1 MSSVGYVSEQL
12 PGQQAN
18 DRVRHI
24 LAFTDASLSLLSARD
39 MLEELLDRVR
49 EALDADTAV
58 VLLLDARSGDLV
70 ATAARGLEAEVRQG
84 VRIPVGRGFA
94 GRVAAERRPVI
105 LSRVDKSTVINPILV
120 DHGVQSLLG
129 VPLMAAGTLVG
140 IMHVGSVSTRMFT
153 TQDAGLLQ
161 VAADRVALAVQSLR
175 ARDDRLAV
183 AALQRSLVPG
193 TPPVVAGMRM
203 AARYVTGDGVVGGD
217 WYDVF
222 PLPSGELGVVVGD
235 VAGSGLSA
243 AVIMGR
249 MRSALRAYSLE
260 TPSPADVLTR
270 LDRKMQYFEPEDA
283 MATVLYAVMDSRTG
297 ATVISSA
304 GHLPPVLAFP
314 GRAAVPA
321 EIEADPPIGVT
332 DTAARH
338 ETKLAVPLGGLAAFY
353 TDGLVERRG
362 QSLSEGIKRLGLAM
376 ENARS
381 PEQGCIAVMRALIGT
396 AGPTD
401 DVALL
406 IVERS

>member
-1 MSSVGYVSEQL
+1 VK
-12 PGQQAN
+12 
-18 DRVRHI
+18 HI
-24 LAFTDASLSLLSARD
+24 LAFTDASLSRLSARD

-49 EALDADTAV
+49 EAMDADTAV
-58 VLLLDARSGDLV
+58 VLLLEAGSGDLV
-70 ATAARGLEAEVRQG
+70 ATAARGLEDEVRQG
-84 VRIPVGRGFA
+84 VRIPVGQGFA
-94 GRVAAERRPVI
+94 GRVAAERHPVI
-105 LSRVDKSTVINPILV
+105 LSQVDDTTVINPILV

-129 VPLMAAGTLVG
+129 VPLLAAGMLVG
-140 IMHVGSVSTRMFT
+140 VMHVGSISTRIFST
-153 TQDAGLLQ
+153 EDAGLLQ

-183 AALQRSLVPG
+183 RALQRSLVPG
-193 TPPVVAGMRM
+193 APPVVAGMRM

-249 MRSALRAYSLE
+249 MRSALRAYTLE
-260 TPSPADVLTR
+260 TKSPADTLTR
-270 LDRKMQYFEPEDA
+270 LDHKMQYFEPDA
-283 MATVLYAVMDSRTG
+283 MATVMYAVIDSRTG
-297 ATVISSA
+297 AMVVSTA

-314 GRAAVPA
+314 GRPAEPA

-332 DTAARH
+332 DLTARH
-338 ETKLAVPLGGLAAFY
+338 ETELTVPPGGLVAFY
-353 TDGLVERRG
+353 TDGLVERRS
-362 QSLSEGIKRLGLAM
+362 QSLTEGINRLCLAIDTATDRGM
-376 ENARS
+376 PS

-396 AGPTD
+396 SATSD